1 MDWPDYVIF
10 AVLGLSVIM
19 GFFRGFMRETMSL
32 AIWAAAFWVAFTFTA
47 KVTPLLENGIELPS
61 ARTAIAFAM
70 LFLAA
75 LIIGGIIS
83 WVIGQLVE
91 KTGLSGTD
99 RMLGGV
105 FGILRGIALVVLLL
119 LLAGFTPIPKDP
131 WFQQSP
137 MIHKFLPL
145 AEWSAGFIPESVRG
159 HIDFDADK
167 ETTPAEMLMEAGTKE
182 LKLPPEDGGDNNE
195 T

>member
-10 AVLGLSVIM
+10 AILGLSVLM
-19 GFFRGFMRETMSL
+19 GFFRGFLRETLSL
-32 AIWAAAFWVAFTFTA
+32 AIWVAAFWVAFTFTESVVPHLA
-47 KVTPLLENGIELPS
+47 NGIELPS

-75 LIIGGIIS
+75 LVLGGLLSWLIGH
-83 WVIGQLVE
+83 LVE

-105 FGILRGIALVVLLL
+105 FGIFRGLALVVLLL
-119 LLAGFTPIPKDP
+119 LLAGFTPLPKDP
-131 WFQQSP
+131 WFQQSRTVQSL
-137 MIHKFLPL
+137 LPL
-145 AEWSAGFIPESVRG
+145 VEWSAGFIPESLRS
-159 HIDFDADK
+159 HIGFAADK
-167 ETTPAEMLMEAGTKE
+167 ETTAADVLLDAGKE
-182 LKLPPEDGGDNNE
+182 QLQLPREEGSDKNE